1 MKNNEVVRIAIAETS
16 VIIRGGLTAALKR
29 LSNVKVQPIEL
40 LSVEALHDC
49 VRTQCPE
56 MLIVNPTFGDYFDVA
71 KFREEISGKRIRLIA
86 LVTSFVDASLLGKYD
101 ESISIFDDLETLSKK
116 IAGLLNV
123 VSEEEVIEDAIAY
136 VESFHYI
143 DDRRYAM
150 RFAEIYK
157 DSRSIQRIR
166 QDLQKR
172 HVDDLLI
179 EEALENIDWDDSMAL
194 RKEIRKLTKGQQ
206 DFFDRMSY
214 QEKQKYIARLY
225 RKGFRTDSIF
235 RELESYRNGNT

>member
-1 MKNNEVVRIAIAETS
+1 MEEKFNLGRKKAMAILLHNDRTEW
-16 VIIRGGLTAALKR
+16 
-29 LSNVKVQPIEL
+29 EL
-40 LSVEALHDC
+40 RDKLQQHG
-49 VRTQCPE
+49 
-56 MLIVNPTFGDYFDVA
+56 F
-71 KFREEISGKRIRLIA
+71 
-86 LVTSFVDASLLGKYD
+86 
-101 ESISIFDDLETLSKK
+101 
-116 IAGLLNV
+116 
-123 VSEEEVIEDAIAY
+123 EEEVIEDAIAY

-179 EEALENIDWDDSMAL
+179 EEALENIIGDDSRAL

-206 DFFDRMSY
+206 NFFDRISY
-214 QEKQKYIARLY
+214 QEKTKIYRHVIPERISNRFHISGTGILSQWKYI
-225 RKGFRTDSIF
+225 KIPTICCIF
-235 RELESYRNGNT
+235 RGDSVDYFLDIFVYKV

>member
-1 MKNNEVVRIAIAETS
+1 MEEKFNLGRKKAMAILLHNDRTEW
-16 VIIRGGLTAALKR
+16 
-29 LSNVKVQPIEL
+29 EL
-40 LSVEALHDC
+40 RDKLQQHG
-49 VRTQCPE
+49 
-56 MLIVNPTFGDYFDVA
+56 F
-71 KFREEISGKRIRLIA
+71 
-86 LVTSFVDASLLGKYD
+86 
-101 ESISIFDDLETLSKK
+101 
-116 IAGLLNV
+116 
-123 VSEEEVIEDAIAY
+123 EEEVIEDAIAY

-179 EEALENIDWDDSMAL
+179 EEALENIDWGDSMAL
-194 RKEIRKLTKGQQ
+194 RKEIRKLTKGQR

>member
-1 MKNNEVVRIAIAETS
+1 MEEKFNLGRKKAMAILLHNDRTEW
-16 VIIRGGLTAALKR
+16 
-29 LSNVKVQPIEL
+29 EL
-40 LSVEALHDC
+40 RDKLQQHG
-49 VRTQCPE
+49 
-56 MLIVNPTFGDYFDVA
+56 F
-71 KFREEISGKRIRLIA
+71 
-86 LVTSFVDASLLGKYD
+86 
-101 ESISIFDDLETLSKK
+101 
-116 IAGLLNV
+116 
-123 VSEEEVIEDAIAY
+123 EEEVIEDAIAY

-225 RKGFRTDSIF
+225 QKGFRTDSIF

>member
-1 MKNNEVVRIAIAETS
+1 MEEKFNLGRKKAMAILLHNDRTEW
-16 VIIRGGLTAALKR
+16 
-29 LSNVKVQPIEL
+29 EL
-40 LSVEALHDC
+40 RDKLQQHG
-49 VRTQCPE
+49 
-56 MLIVNPTFGDYFDVA
+56 F
-71 KFREEISGKRIRLIA
+71 
-86 LVTSFVDASLLGKYD
+86 
-101 ESISIFDDLETLSKK
+101 
-116 IAGLLNV
+116 
-123 VSEEEVIEDAIAY
+123 EEEVIEDAIAY

-194 RKEIRKLTKGQQ
+194 RKEIRKLTKGQR

-214 QEKQKYIARLY
+214 RETKIYRTIIPERISNRFHISGTGILSQWKYIRISDNLLY
-225 RKGFRTDSIF
+225 ISGRFCGLLS
-235 RELESYRNGNT
+235 